1 VVAATSFSLCTQ
13 AYALGHA
20 ACTLAAQGGMSS
32 ALLIVGI
39 LPHAIPELIGLFLP
53 LAAWM
58 IASRRGQW
66 HELLAATF
74 ATVGLAIPLVLAAA
88 FVEVYVSPHLI
99 LALR

>member
-1 VVAATSFSLCTQ
+1 MGS
-13 AYALGHA
+13 G
-20 ACTLAAQGGMSS
+20 
-32 ALLIVGI
+32 LLIVGI

-53 LAAWM
+53 LSAWI

-74 ATVGLAIPLVLAAA
+74 VTVGIAVPLVVGAA

-99 LALR
+99 LWLR